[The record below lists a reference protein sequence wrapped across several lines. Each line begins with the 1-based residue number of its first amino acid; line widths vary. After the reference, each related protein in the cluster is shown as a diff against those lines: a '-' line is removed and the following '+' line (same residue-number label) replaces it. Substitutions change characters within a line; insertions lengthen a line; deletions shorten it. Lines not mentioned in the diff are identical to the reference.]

1 MRSIHTHTH
10 QGRMVDLE
18 LGQPNLCCVQQHTW
32 AGQTTSDGCL
42 SFCIV
47 FWPARCMPAV
57 EVAMAMAMSSV
68 RSERPSLQS
77 SAHMTDGATGGS
89 AIRCSSEIGNG
100 MGTVRVCTAQRFGS
114 YCRRPSAIDREHET
128 SLCHLAM
135 PCSLCTRYCLRTEAP
150 CPCLLLLDRATTP
163 QPPVVSCFH
172 GGRSL
177 ALPKMETVDLYCDVG
192 Q

>member
-57 EVAMAMAMSSV
+57 AVAVAVSSV
-68 RSERPSLQS
+68 RV
-77 SAHMTDGATGGS
+77 A
-89 AIRCSSEIGNG
+89 
-100 MGTVRVCTAQRFGS
+100 
-114 YCRRPSAIDREHET
+114 
-128 SLCHLAM
+128 
-135 PCSLCTRYCLRTEAP
+135 
-150 CPCLLLLDRATTP
+150 
-163 QPPVVSCFH
+163 QPPVQRPHDGRGH
-172 GGRSL
+172 GG
-177 ALPKMETVDLYCDVG
+177 
-192 Q
+192 